1 VSAEAVAAV
10 WLSARVAVL
19 ATVVNALLGIPLA
32 YVLARRRFWG
42 HSVVDLMVT
51 LPLVLPPTVTG
62 YYLIVLLGRRG
73 VLGAPLYE
81 LTGWTIAFTWYAAV
95 ISATVMALPLVVRTA
110 RAAIESVEPALERAA
125 FTLGRSEWE
134 TALTV
139 TLPLARN
146 GILAGL
152 VLAFARALGEFGATL
167 MLAGNIPGKTT
178 TVPLAIYT
186 AVQTGETG
194 EVLALV
200 GLLTALSC
208 IVLIAAR
215 ILSET
220 TRAA

>member
-42 HSVVDLMVT
+42 RSVVDLVVT

-95 ISATVMALPLVVRTA
+95 IAATVMALPLVVRTA
-110 RAAIESVEPALERAA
+110 QAAIESVEPALERAA

-208 IVLIAAR
+208 IVLIAAGR
-215 ILSET
+215 LSEK
-220 TRAA
+220 TRAL